1 MNLVNLSQE
10 NSFRLSLNFLH
21 QTSLG
26 VNTATTERV
35 PTTKK
40 PFIYRLNV
48 LQSKSCLNESDLY
61 LRGSVSQLFLMN
73 CTNSVLFLKFCFG
86 TTFLTGL
93 SFFARSFVMREYEI
107 Y

>member
-1 MNLVNLSQE
+1 MKLIGSARGAGNDGYGILCQVIDVNLVNLSQE

-48 LQSKSCLNESDLY
+48 PY
-61 LRGSVSQLFLMN
+61 TV
-73 CTNSVLFLKFCFG
+73 V
-86 TTFLTGL
+86 
-93 SFFARSFVMREYEI
+93 ARKKHKT
-107 Y
+107 